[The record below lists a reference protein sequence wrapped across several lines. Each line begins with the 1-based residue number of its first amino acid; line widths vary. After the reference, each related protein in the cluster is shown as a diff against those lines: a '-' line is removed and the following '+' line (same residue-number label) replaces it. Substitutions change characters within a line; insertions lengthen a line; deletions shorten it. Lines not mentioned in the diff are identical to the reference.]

1 MRLLARTAKNVDTT
15 SLPKKRNAASAAGG
29 PPPGPENRPIGQGTP
44 PRAQRRG
51 WAMPA
56 PAPGAQNGQPPDPRT
71 AAGNSTMAA
80 NMAWPRAPVRP
91 RVPKA
96 PA

>member
-51 WAMPA
+51 WEAATGLRFSHTSMSAMSR
-56 PAPGAQNGQPPDPRT
+56 NL
-71 AAGNSTMAA
+71 
-80 NMAWPRAPVRP
+80 
-91 RVPKA
+91 
-96 PA
+96 